1 MPLIKPK
8 CTRLD
13 VSKKKENLAR
23 LNVCFFLASE
33 KQGKSR
39 PLSRSNVEFKHFG
52 RFKYSRKNSVES
64 NVELTMMRTFFAHFS
79 SSHAYVKFD
88 GWLGLNVEK
97 QAKNLYVKNE
107 NAKKPNCIIWLFS
120 CYSFLSAIQVFLIV
134 DKIRLSS

>member
-13 VSKKKENLAR
+13 VSKKKR
-23 LNVCFFLASE
+23 
-33 KQGKSR
+33 KSR
-39 PLSRSNVEFKHFG
+39 PFKGFFFWPAKSKVNRSNVEFKHFG

-120 CYSFLSAIQVFLIV
+120 CYSFLSAIQVSLI